1 MNNVT
6 ISSDFKKHTREAI
19 LAIVFFIITYLVLL
33 GFALALT
40 ALCAYVGISIILIN
54 VGFFTLVFGIGLIAM
69 GGLVLVFLIKFLF
82 KTNKVDRS
90 HLMEIKRSEAPHL
103 FQLLEELVQ
112 EVGTDFPKKVY
123 LSSAVNA
130 SVFYDS
136 NFWSMFLP
144 IRKNLEIG
152 MGLVNSVSAS
162 EFKAV
167 LAHEFGHFSQKSMKV
182 GSYVYHVNQVIFNL
196 LNDDEWYHNI
206 LQQWA
211 NLGDFFYLSAMGAIK
226 IIQGIQ
232 WVLRKVYAVVN
243 LRYLSLSREMEFH
256 ADAVAASVTGYEPLK
271 TALLRL
277 ELAESSYQQVL
288 NFYGSRINEGIKS
301 PNIFKEHQFVLGYV
315 SEQERMTKVNG
326 FPQVQVTDLDRCN
339 KSKLVI
345 KNQWASHPSTPDRVE
360 ALEKLGFPVEEPQP
374 QPANSL
380 FENLEDLQ
388 KRLTQHLFA
397 PVKYDQKPRLYSP
410 RAFQKAFVDQ
420 YQHNSFDPILKGYY
434 DQHNP
439 QPFPLAEEQ
448 QQSTEQ
454 GFEDI
459 YGPAMIGLVHQLST
473 LENDIQTLQTIS
485 TQDTGIKTFDY
496 DGQKYA
502 QKDAK
507 NLIQRLQQEL
517 KKVEGQLVQNDK
529 QVFQYFYQLAQQ
541 QQKTEVLLAH
551 YQTFFDFDRTYN
563 SDMQLYEKLIDSFDF
578 VEQTTPYEQ
587 IERNLAAIK
596 TIEIQFKNSLSKL
609 LANTAEV
616 MQGEISEVVLQQIE
630 KYQATDWVYFERP
643 DYRNDNLEF
652 LFKTLEHFREI
663 LFRAYFL
670 YKRDLLRFKAELQ
683 KSATKH

>member
-19 LAIVFFIITYLVLL
+19 LAIVFFIITYLALL

-40 ALCAYVGISIILIN
+40 ALCAYVGISIIFFN
-54 VGFFTLVFGIGLIAM
+54 VGFLTLLVGIGLIAM

-90 HLMEIKRSEAPHL
+90 HLMEIKRSEAPRL

-211 NLGDFFYLSAMGAIK
+211 SLGDFFYLSAMGAIK

-301 PNIFKEHQFVLGYV
+301 PNIFKEHQFVLDYV

-326 FPQVQVTDLDRCN
+326 FPQVQLIDLDRCN

-374 QPANSL
+374 QPANEL

-388 KRLTQHLFA
+388 QRLTQHLFA

-439 QPFPLAEEQ
+439 QPFLLGDEQ

-541 QQKTEVLLAH
+541 QQKTETLLAH

-596 TIEIQFKNSLSKL
+596 TIEIQFKKSLSEL
-609 LANTAEV
+609 LANTTEV

-643 DYRNDNLEF
+643 DYHNDNLEF
-652 LFKTLEHFREI
+652 LFKTMEHFRDI
-663 LFRAYFL
+663 LYRAYFL